1 MECLT
6 RDCDTGPG
14 TWGEWEENGKRTA
27 GRGSRCPG
35 SGGKRRRGRQRQMGG
50 PGEEKHGTSGREMVK
65 QRRNRGNETEA
76 QNHGWE

>member
-1 MECLT
+1 MT

-35 SGGKRRRGRQRQMGG
+35 SGGKEARKTETDGRTRRR
-50 PGEEKHGTSGREMVK
+50 ETWNEWE
-65 QRRNRGNETEA
+65 RNGETEK
-76 QNHGWE
+76 E